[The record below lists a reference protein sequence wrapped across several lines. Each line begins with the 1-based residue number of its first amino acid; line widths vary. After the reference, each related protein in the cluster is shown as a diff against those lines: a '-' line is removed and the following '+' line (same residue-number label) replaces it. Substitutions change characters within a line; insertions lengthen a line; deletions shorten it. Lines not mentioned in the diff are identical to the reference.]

1 MALSQEKI
9 ISDCPFRQ
17 TLDVLE
23 GKWKFAIIHSL
34 LLHGTMRFK
43 VLERAVEGITA
54 RMLIKELKLLEAH
67 GIVSRTAYA
76 TVPPTV
82 EYTLTECGQ
91 SLAPV
96 IGAIQTWG
104 VQNQAVILQSK
115 TSKAAG
121 RKPAAAGKK

>member
-9 ISDCPFRQ
+9 NLNCPFRQ

-43 VLERAVEGITA
+43 ALERDVEGITA

-67 GIVSRTAYA
+67 GIVHRQAYA

-82 EYTLTECGQ
+82 EYRLTECGQ
-91 SLAPV
+91 SLEPV
-96 IGAIQTWG
+96 IQAIQAWG
-104 VQNQAVILQSK
+104 IQNQAVISQSK
-115 TSKAAG
+115 NSIAA
-121 RKPAAAGKK
+121 RKTPAAARKA